1 MSSAA
6 TTSFSN
12 AVITTSRAHRS
23 AGPFRIQF
31 GSDWQHNGIM
41 DWYHSLG
48 PRPTKINT
56 FQLRMEKSKPLK
68 HQYVVLI
75 LSGDSIL
82 RLDRRGDETNPMNAV
97 TSVGTESIDT
107 IEDVDSLSNLDKS
120 SSCLAELHCQG
131 SDVDLS
137 NIIKI
142 CFGIHSDDKA
152 GRYTLQRFNCYFF
165 SWTMLVVIAR
175 HAVPWDRLPFDSPW
189 ETLSQTLAH
198 ALSTKFADTLIN
210 MLVDGGLIIT
220 MEIYLKLKRQL
231 SRAVSRRARIAWAM
245 PQWLIRLALRAMI
258 RSSWRS
264 KMHTFLRFRL
274 RSELLSALQ
283 PTLRSVLADLR
294 VSTLRTTLWKDDVGD
309 AMRGVAR
316 RDVMASILNAGT
328 TALSSISLTMED
340 ADAFQSLVVTFAHRD
355 FLEAR
360 RGGAALVAGFNAIM
374 QATPLFA
381 AHGADGF
388 VTDDTKWDEVWNS
401 IRDTIREAAKGAM
414 KDVEEGRWAALGDA
428 LMEEWVAGW
437 EVMRPK
443 MRETVRST
451 VTEMTDLVSDALAY
465 SVVKTLPDTHLYIG
479 VRPMIPSRLRHV
491 SHSKFIAALADVT
504 HSELQPYVLKLIR
517 DHGSVVGR
525 YQPGSSAKVGQDMRE
540 AMDRVWR
547 AVLDLDGGGA
557 RLNDNRTADVL

>member
-31 GSDWQHNGIM
+31 GSDWRNNGIL
-41 DWYHSLG
+41 DWHHSLG

-82 RLDRRGDETNPMNAV
+82 RLDRRGDEANPMDAV
-97 TSVGTESIDT
+97 TSVGTESVDT

-152 GRYTLQRFNCYFF
+152 GR
-165 SWTMLVVIAR
+165 V
-175 HAVPWDRLPFDSPW
+175 PFDSPW
-189 ETLSQTLAH
+189 ETLSQTLAD

-220 MEIYLKLKRQL
+220 MEIYFKLKRQL

-258 RSSWRS
+258 RSSWRP
-264 KMHTFLRFRL
+264 KIHTFLRFRL

-328 TALSSISLTMED
+328 TALSSIRLTMED
-340 ADAFQSLVVTFAHRD
+340 ADAFQSLAVTFADRD
-355 FLEAR
+355 FLKAQ

-401 IRDTIREAAKGAM
+401 IRDTIREAANGAM
-414 KDVEEGRWAALGDA
+414 KDVEGRWAALWDA

-437 EVMRPK
+437 EVIRPK
-443 MRETVRST
+443 MRETARNT

-479 VRPMIPSRLRHV
+479 VRPMIPSRLHHV

-525 YQPGSSAKVGQDMRE
+525 YQPGSSAKVEQDMRE